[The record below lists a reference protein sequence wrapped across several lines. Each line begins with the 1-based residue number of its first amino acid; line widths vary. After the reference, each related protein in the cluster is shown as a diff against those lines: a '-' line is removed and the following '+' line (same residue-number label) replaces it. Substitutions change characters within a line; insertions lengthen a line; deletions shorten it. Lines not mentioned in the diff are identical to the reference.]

1 MAALTFLARRT
12 LDGALD
18 LLYPRRCG
26 GCGAYGV
33 GLWCANCD
41 THTKRFD
48 ARDSSSTLHH
58 TGDTATTT
66 VVSAALFDGAL
77 REAIH
82 AFKFGGTPHLADTF
96 AKWMCSAWRNAVES
110 ATTPD
115 VVVAVP
121 LHRARER
128 ERGYNQS
135 EWLARRIAAELQL
148 RYAHHALRRVRAT
161 DQQALLSPIQR
172 LANVR
177 DAFSASRQ
185 LLHGKRVMIIDD
197 VLTTGATLTECASAC
212 MQAGAAGVA
221 ALTLARAADS
231 R

>member
-1 MAALTFLARRT
+1 MAALTSLARRT
-12 LDGALD
+12 LDGALE

-26 GCGAYGV
+26 GCGAYGA
-33 GLWCANCD
+33 GLWCADCD
-41 THTKRFD
+41 ARTRRFD
-48 ARDSSSTLHH
+48 TRESRSALRHYGETDLS
-58 TGDTATTT
+58 
-66 VVSAALFDGAL
+66 VISAAPFEGAL

-82 AFKFGGTPHLADTF
+82 AFKFGGAPHLADTF
-96 AKWMCSAWRNAVES
+96 APWMCAAWRNAADS
-110 ATTPD
+110 GTTPD
-115 VVVAVP
+115 VVLAVP

-135 EWLARRIAAELQL
+135 EWLAKRIAVDL
-148 RYAHHALRRVRAT
+148 RSQYAHNALRRVRAT
-161 DQQALLSPIQR
+161 DQQALLSPDQR

-177 DAFSASRQ
+177 DAFSANRQ
-185 LLHGKRVMIIDD
+185 LLHGKSVMIIDD

-221 ALTLARAADS
+221 ALTLARAADN